1 MVAVAE
7 LLYDKDLTVIIDE
20 PVDCEHVESV
30 LAQVLLDRGLVRD
43 TYAQAIADREKSYP
57 TGLDAGG
64 ICLAMP
70 HCDVEHVVSGAI
82 CVGVLKSPVAWGR
95 MDAPEETCEVSLVV
109 MLALN
114 EAHAHLEMLQK
125 VVGLIQDQDLMGRI
139 VASSTPAEAYELIGA
154 RLA

>member
-1 MVAVAE
+1 
-7 LLYDKDLTVIIDE
+7 
-20 PVDCEHVESV
+20 
-30 LAQVLLDRGLVRD
+30 
-43 TYAQAIADREKSYP
+43 
-57 TGLDAGG
+57 
-64 ICLAMP
+64 MP